1 MEDNNNEP
9 KKPNKKPTVDEVI
22 EKLRDKNSL
31 FNDENGVGFIAINKQ
46 GAVVIPTDSLE
57 CKKWLRNWLF
67 KEYRRYDFKKYDI
80 DEIVGY
86 LTSIAEVDSEEKRLG
101 VRLSKTVDSDGNPKE
116 VYYDTKSELAVR
128 VSADG
133 WETMPT
139 PIRFKRFPHQ
149 IRQDLPI
156 RTDSRNLE
164 LLREFVNI
172 EDDSDWLVFMAFA
185 VSLFVPDS
193 PSVLLCM
200 NGDMG
205 AGKSASLR
213 LLVKLVD
220 PSSLLEGMRMTWKT
234 EDLIRVSSKNAVLFF
249 DNVSNITD
257 YQSDDLC
264 KVCTGSSLSKRKLY
278 TDEDELIYRVQRP
291 VLISGIPRLIHRAD
305 LADRS
310 IILTV
315 KRLNEKQRKTQ
326 GELDARLQE
335 LKPKILGVIFNVLSD
350 AIRKYRTIEPKEKP
364 RVMDWYKLACA
375 IADSLDGHSQFEFE
389 RAFKKVQER
398 QLDYALQES
407 PVALAAKFLAD
418 KCGGEWSGTATQL
431 LGFVLPEG
439 TPQYTEDELDYIAY
453 LQENPYWPQK
463 ASVLSKELARC
474 RSTLEA
480 SGVDVVHSDGGKN
493 VYKGGQ
499 RYIQL
504 TDLKRKAEKEQEVK
518 VEEEFDWSKVPF

>member
-1 MEDNNNEP
+1 MQENDDNTT
-9 KKPNKKPTVDEVI
+9 KKPSKKPTVDEVI
-22 EKLRDKNSL
+22 EKLESKNLL
-31 FNDENGVGFIAINKQ
+31 FHDENNVGYIAIGKQ
-46 GAVVIPTDSLE
+46 GAVVLPISSGE
-57 CKKWLRNWLF
+57 CKRWLRSWLI
-67 KEYRRYDFKKYDI
+67 KEYHRHDFKKYDI
-80 DEIVGY
+80 EEICEY
-86 LTSIAEVDSEEKRLG
+86 LASIAEVEGEEKHLG

-116 VYYDTKSELAVR
+116 IYYDTKSELAVK
-128 VSADG
+128 VSAEG
-133 WETMPT
+133 WKIIPT
-139 PIRFKRFPHQ
+139 PILFKRFPHQ
-149 IRQDLPI
+149 LRQDLPME
-156 RTDSRNLE
+156 TDSRNLE

-193 PSVLLCM
+193 PSVLLCL

-220 PSSLLEGMRMTWKT
+220 PSSLIEGMRMTWRT
-234 EDLIRVSSKNAVLFF
+234 EDLIRISSKNAALFF
-249 DNVSNITD
+249 DNVSSISD

-264 KVCTGSSLSKRKLY
+264 KVCTGGSLSKRKLY

-315 KRLNEKQRKTQ
+315 KRLNEKKRKTQ
-326 GELDARLQE
+326 GELDAKLRE

-350 AIRKYRTIEPKEKP
+350 AIRKYKTIESKEKP

-375 IADSLDGHSQFEFE
+375 IADSLDGHSQSEFE
-389 RAFKKVQER
+389 MAFKKVQER

-407 PVALAAKFLAD
+407 PVALLVKFIVE
-418 KCGGEWSGTATQL
+418 KCDGEWSGTATQL
-431 LGFVLPEG
+431 LGFVLPDG
-439 TPQYTEDELDYIAY
+439 VSQYTPDELDYIGY
-453 LQENPYWPQK
+453 LRESPYWPK
-463 ASVLSKELARC
+463 NASALGKELARC

-480 SGVDVVHSDGGKN
+480 CGIDVMHGDGGKS

-504 TDLKRKAEKEQEVK
+504 TDLKRKSEK
-518 VEEEFDWSKVPF
+518 EEEFDFSDIPF

>member
-1 MEDNNNEP
+1 MEDKTT
-9 KKPNKKPTVDEVI
+9 KKNNKKPTVDEVI
-22 EKLRDKNSL
+22 EKLSSENSL
-31 FNDENGVGFIAINKQ
+31 FHDENGVGYIAINKQ
-46 GAVVIPTDSLE
+46 GAVVIPTESLE
-57 CKKWLRNWLF
+57 CKKWLRNWLI
-67 KEYRRYDFKKYDI
+67 KEYHRYDFKRHDI
-80 DEIVGY
+80 DEIAGY
-86 LTSIAEVDSEEKRLG
+86 LTSIAEVDGEEKRLG
-101 VRLSKTVDSDGNPKE
+101 VRLSKTVDGDGNPKE
-116 VYYDTKSELAVR
+116 VYYDTKTELAVK

-133 WETMPT
+133 WEIIPA
-139 PIRFKRFPHQ
+139 PIQFKRFPHQ
-149 IRQDLPI
+149 LRQDLPMK
-156 RTDSRNLE
+156 TDSRNLE
-164 LLREFVNI
+164 PLREFVNI

-185 VSLFVPDS
+185 VSLFVSDS

-220 PSSLLEGMRMTWKT
+220 PSSLIEGMRMTWKT

-249 DNVSNITD
+249 DNVSNISD

-326 GELDARLQE
+326 GELDAKLQE
-335 LKPKILGVIFNVLSD
+335 LKPKILGIIFNVLSD
-350 AIRKYRTIEPKEKP
+350 AIRKYKTIETKEKP

-375 IADSLDGHSQFEFE
+375 IADSLDGHSQSEFE
-389 RAFKKVQER
+389 MAFKKVQER
-398 QLDYALQES
+398 QLDYALEES
-407 PVALAAKFLAD
+407 PVALLVKFIVD

-431 LGFVLPEG
+431 YGCVLPDG
-439 TPQYTEDELDYIAY
+439 VPQYTPDELDYIEY
-453 LQENPYWPQK
+453 LHENPYWPK
-463 ASVLSKELARC
+463 SPSALGKELARC

-480 SGVDVVHSDGGKN
+480 CGIDVVHGDGGKS

-499 RYIQL
+499 RHIQL
-504 TDLKRKAEKEQEVK
+504 TDLKRKTKE
-518 VEEEFDWSKVPF
+518 EEEFDFSEIPF